1 AWSRIFIK
9 VANDNPAG
17 PPPTHTIF
25 TSTLPARNPAFL
37 MIATRL
43 RRREAFAKTAS
54 ALVGQ
59 FAGNACAGK
68 KMYRLATAD
77 SATNPQ
83 AFTT

>member
-1 AWSRIFIK
+1 
-9 VANDNPAG
+9 
-17 PPPTHTIF
+17 
-25 TSTLPARNPAFL
+25 